1 MQARSGMVLVA
12 LATAFALRP
21 AHAQDVGT
29 ADAGKSRPAAVSTKG
44 PDKARTGRTRREAPR
59 PRNPENPGNFAYLI
73 KDIVRVKSGELCATY
88 GRPGDCIDEVEVCI
102 TMLDQDDDV
111 VRLCL
116 NNGPG
121 AREGA
126 KGGQNRTS
134 LRR

>member
-1 MQARSGMVLVA
+1 MRTRNEVALVA
-12 LATAFALRP
+12 LVAAFAFGP
-21 AHAQDVGT
+21 AHAQEVGT
-29 ADAGKSRPAAVSTKG
+29 ADTGKTRSDAVSTKS